1 MEVKEALIKKLSE
14 RNRMLELLMKKSVTI
29 MKNPIVMKDAFRRFN
44 FSRYVYT
51 NDGSG
56 GIDVELLAGSEG
68 SVGDT
73 RQKNRAAT
81 ISDSNSN

>member
-1 MEVKEALIKKLSE
+1 
-14 RNRMLELLMKKSVTI
+14 MLELLMKKSVTI

-56 GIDVELLAGSEG
+56 GIDVEQLTGSEG

-73 RQKNRAAT
+73 RKKNRAAT

>member
-56 GIDVELLAGSEG
+56 GIDVEMTGSEG

-73 RQKNRAAT
+73 RKKNRAAT